1 MTVVTNLV
9 ESFFRNIGYS
19 EKLGSDARKMFK
31 YGRLYS
37 GADPEFIEDDVFRI
51 IQPLNENYSFDAE
64 NEVSGQKTTQNI
76 LNAMKDKPNVTIS
89 ELSEICGITV
99 DGVKWQLRNLT
110 KSGRISRIGGDRGGH
125 WEVRDDETLDE
136 INIEFAAARSEKQT

>member
-1 MTVVTNLV
+1 
-9 ESFFRNIGYS
+9 
-19 EKLGSDARKMFK
+19 MFK

-37 GADPEFIEDDVFRI
+37 GVDPEFIEDDVFRI

-64 NEVSGQKTTQNI
+64 IANGIGGQKTTHKTTQKI
-76 LNAMKDKPNVTIS
+76 LAAMEDNPNVTIS

-110 KSGRISRIGGDRGGH
+110 KTGRIARIGGDRGGY
-125 WEVRDDETLDE
+125 WEVCG
-136 INIEFAAARSEKQT
+136 K

>member
-1 MTVVTNLV
+1 
-9 ESFFRNIGYS
+9 
-19 EKLGSDARKMFK
+19 MFK

-37 GADPEFIEDDVFRI
+37 GVDPEFIEDDVFRI

-64 NEVSGQKTTQNI
+64 IANGIGGQKTTQKTTQNTTQNTTQKI
-76 LNAMKDKPNVTIS
+76 LAAMEDNPNVTIS

-110 KSGRISRIGGDRGGH
+110 KTGRIVRIGGDRGGY
-125 WEVRDDETLDE
+125 WEVCG
-136 INIEFAAARSEKQT
+136 K